1 MEAEDAE
8 VIFCGEVEGEFGPLA
23 CFESEGDGLGGRGVV
38 GPGDFSLSAFGGE
51 DAEGNFCG
59 AAELTGASAKERIGG
74 GTFEGDYSVF
84 DGGLAV
90 PGFPA
95 LKFFAE
101 GIVFGGV
108 LFVAAIFADTD

>member
-8 VIFCGEVEGEFGPLA
+8 IIFRGEVEGEFGPLA

-38 GPGDFSLSAFGGE
+38 GPGDFSLSAFGGKHP
-51 DAEGNFCG
+51 EGDFCG
-59 AAELTGASAKERIGG
+59 TAELTGASAKERIGG
-74 GTFEGDYSVF
+74 GAFEGDHSVF

-95 LKFFAE
+95 LEFFAE
-101 GIVFGGV
+101 GIVFGGG

>member
-8 VIFCGEVEGEFGPLA
+8 VFFCGKAEGELGPLA
-23 CFESEGDGLGGRGVV
+23 CFESEGDGLGGGGVI
-38 GPGDFSLSAFGGE
+38 GPGDFSLSAFGGK
-51 DAEGNFCG
+51 DAEGDFCG
-59 AAELTGASAKERIGG
+59 TAKLTGASAKERIGG
-74 GTFEGDYSVF
+74 GAFEGDHSVF

-95 LKFFAE
+95 LEFFAE
-101 GIVFGGV
+101 GIVFGGF

>member
-23 CFESEGDGLGGRGVV
+23 YFESEGDGLWGRGVV
-38 GPGDFSLSAFGGE
+38 GPGDFSLSAFGGK

-59 AAELTGASAKERIGG
+59 TAELTGASAEERIGG
-74 GTFEGDYSVF
+74 GAFEGDHSVF

-101 GIVFGGV
+101 GIVFGGF
-108 LFVAAIFADTD
+108 LFVAAIFTDTD